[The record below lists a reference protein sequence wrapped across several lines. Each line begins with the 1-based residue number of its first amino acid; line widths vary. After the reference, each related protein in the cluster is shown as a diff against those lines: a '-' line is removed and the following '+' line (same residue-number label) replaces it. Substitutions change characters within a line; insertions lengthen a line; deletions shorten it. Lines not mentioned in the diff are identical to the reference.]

1 MESVVTVRPESD
13 LAGEAFEIAPAPTP
27 LAYAMSKRAL
37 DIAISSILLLA
48 SFPILALLAVLIRA
62 DSPGPVIFQQ
72 QRVAQGGRLFRFLKF
87 RTMYV
92 DARERFPELYAYRY
106 GPEGFGDFYFKTP
119 DDPRLTRMG
128 RRLRRTSLDELPNL
142 VNVLRGEMS
151 LVGPRP
157 ELPEHLRYYGQR
169 ELAKF
174 SVKPGVTGLWQIRGR
189 ARLRYVEQLESEIE
203 YVQRRSFWLDLAILA
218 RTPRAVM
225 TGDGAF

>member
-1 MESVVTVRPESD
+1 MESVVTARPETG
-13 LAGEAFEIAPAPTP
+13 LAGQALEITPAATSF
-27 LAYAMSKRAL
+27 AYALAKRAL
-37 DIAISSILLLA
+37 DIAVSSLLLVASLPIILLIGL
-48 SFPILALLAVLIRA
+48 LIRL

-92 DARERFPELYAYRY
+92 DARERFPDLYAYRY

-119 DDPRLTRMG
+119 NDPRLTRVG

-142 VNVLRGEMS
+142 INVLRGDMS

-169 ELAKF
+169 ELVKF

-189 ARLRYVEQLESEIE
+189 ARLRYIEQLESEIE
-203 YVQRRSFWLDLAILA
+203 YVERRSFWFDLEILA
-218 RTPRAVM
+218 RTPRAVL

>member
-1 MESVVTVRPESD
+1 VESAVAARRESD
-13 LAGEAFEIAPAPTP
+13 LVGQAFDIAAAPTP
-27 LAYAMSKRAL
+27 RVYALSKRTL
-37 DIAISSILLLA
+37 DVVVSASLLILT
-48 SFPILALLAVLIRA
+48 FPVIVLIAVLIRL

-87 RTMYV
+87 RTMYA
-92 DARERFPELYAYRY
+92 DARQRFPDLYAYRY

-119 DDPRLTRMG
+119 DDPRLTRVG

-169 ELAKF
+169 ELVKF

-203 YVQRRSFWLDLAILA
+203 YVRRRSLLLDLEILA
-218 RTPRAVM
+218 RTPRAVL

>member
-1 MESVVTVRPESD
+1 MDSVAATRRESD
-13 LAGEAFEIAPAPTP
+13 LVGQAFDIAPAPTP
-27 LAYAMSKRAL
+27 LAYAVSKRAL
-37 DIAISSILLLA
+37 DIAVSSFLL
-48 SFPILALLAVLIRA
+48 ILALPVITLIAVLIRL
-62 DSPGPVIFQQ
+62 DSPGPAIFQQ

-87 RTMYV
+87 RTMYA
-92 DARERFPELYAYRY
+92 DARQRFPDLYAYRY

-119 DDPRLTRMG
+119 ADPRLTRVG

-157 ELPEHLRYYGQR
+157 ELPEHLRYYGER
-169 ELAKF
+169 ELVKF

-189 ARLRYVEQLESEIE
+189 ARLRYNEQLESEIE
-203 YVQRRSFWLDLAILA
+203 YVERRSFLLDLQILA
-218 RTPRAVM
+218 RTPRAVV

>member
-1 MESVVTVRPESD
+1 MESVVAARPESA
-13 LAGEAFEIAPAPTP
+13 LADEAFDIAPAPTP
-27 LAYAMSKRAL
+27 LAYALTKRAL
-37 DIAISSILLLA
+37 DIAVSSLLLVA
-48 SFPILALLAVLIRA
+48 SLPVIGLIALLIRI

-72 QRVAQGGRLFRFLKF
+72 KRVAQGGRLFRFLKF

-119 DDPRLTRMG
+119 DDPRLTRVG

-142 VNVLRGEMS
+142 VNVLRGDMS

-174 SVKPGVTGLWQIRGR
+174 SVKPGVTGLWQVRGR

-203 YVQRRSFWLDLAILA
+203 YVQRRSLWFDIEILA

>member
-1 MESVVTVRPESD
+1 MESVVATRRESD
-13 LAGEAFEIAPAPTP
+13 LVGQTFDIAPARTP
-27 LAYAMSKRAL
+27 LAYALSKRAL
-37 DIAISSILLLA
+37 DIAVSSFLL
-48 SFPILALLAVLIRA
+48 ILALPIITLIALLVRL

-87 RTMYV
+87 RTMYA
-92 DARERFPELYAYRY
+92 DARQRFPDLYAYRY

-119 DDPRLTRMG
+119 DDPRLTRIG

-157 ELPEHLRYYGQR
+157 ELPEHLRYYGER
-169 ELAKF
+169 ELVKF

-203 YVQRRSFWLDLAILA
+203 YVRRRSFWLDLEILA
-218 RTPRAVM
+218 RTPRAVL

>member
-1 MESVVTVRPESD
+1 MESFASARPESG
-13 LAGEAFEIAPAPTP
+13 LAAPAFEIAAARTP
-27 LAYAMSKRAL
+27 LAYALAKRGL
-37 DIAISSILLLA
+37 DIAVSLSLLILFL
-48 SFPILALLAVLIRA
+48 PVIALIAALIRL

-72 QRVAQGGRLFRFLKF
+72 QRVAQGGRMFCFFKF
-87 RTMYV
+87 RTMFV
-92 DARERFPELYAYRY
+92 DARTRFPDLYAYRY

-119 DDPRLTRMG
+119 SDPRLTRVG

-142 VNVLRGEMS
+142 LNVLRGDMS

-169 ELAKF
+169 ELVKF

-203 YVQRRSFWLDLAILA
+203 YVQRRSFLLDLEILV
-218 RTPRAVM
+218 RTPRAVL